1 MSPAQHRT
9 DWVQPILVDKNGTHE
24 HTVAA
29 AAHAAAQAYVEAT
42 PQTLPAFDAWLDGP
56 FTKTVRRAPAAWL
69 DRARTELGGTGV
81 AYGGSAAVALP
92 PVRMS
97 ELPKIVAKAQV
108 AGTDFERTRPALP
121 PAPPVG
127 LAEIAVLNTLTT
139 GKAAAQAAHAL
150 VAWVLDDR
158 RPEAGADR
166 LVPSHV
172 SLAMLAD
179 PAGLRV
185 RFVPAHE
192 LHSLEVPAN
201 VAIRDNG
208 LTEVDPHT
216 LTAVAVVEPGYRR
229 IR

>member
-1 MSPAQHRT
+1 MSPAPLRT

-24 HTVAA
+24 GTVAA

-42 PQTLPAFDAWLDGP
+42 PETMPAFDAWLAGP

-69 DRARTELGGTGV
+69 DRARDEHGGTGIV
-81 AYGGSAAVALP
+81 YGGSAAVALP
-92 PVRMS
+92 PMRMT

-108 AGTDFERTRPALP
+108 AGTDFERTRPPLP
-121 PAPPVG
+121 TAPPVG

-158 RPEAGADR
+158 RPEAGKGR

-172 SLAMLAD
+172 SLTMLAD

-192 LHSLEVPAN
+192 LRSLEVPAN

-216 LTAVAVVEPGYRR
+216 LTAVAVLEPGYRR